1 MAARS
6 IQPGV
11 ARRITVSV
19 SLGAGIVTVPHQTVL
34 LEEAVSA
41 LIINCSG
48 TYVDCTY
55 GRGGHSQAIL
65 NSLEPNGRLL
75 VVDRDKT
82 AIDHAQE
89 KFKDDPRV
97 IVEHGAFSQLGEFT
111 QKHQL
116 GKLDG
121 VLMDLG
127 VSSPQLDDGERG
139 FSFQRSGP
147 LDMRMNQTEG
157 ETAEE
162 WLSLASEKNI
172 MDVLKQYGEE
182 RFAKRIARK
191 IVETRAVSP
200 INTTAKL
207 ADICQ
212 TSIPRKEKHKH
223 PATRTF
229 QAIRIQVNHELDEL
243 EACLRDVIELL
254 NSGGRFVVISFH
266 SLEDRIVKRF
276 FRRME
281 KGDELP
287 SRLPI
292 RDAELN
298 RRVKVIGKPVR
309 ASDLEVERNRRARS
323 SIMRVAEKL

>member
-1 MAARS
+1 MAPLEER
-6 IQPGV
+6 V
-11 ARRITVSV
+11 AAKD
-19 SLGAGIVTVPHQTVL
+19 SLHAEPASF
-34 LEEAVSA
+34 EEAV
-41 LIINCSG
+41 
-48 TYVDCTY
+48 D
-55 GRGGHSQAIL
+55 
-65 NSLEPNGRLL
+65 LEG
-75 VVDRDKT
+75 
-82 AIDHAQE
+82 
-89 KFKDDPRV
+89 
-97 IVEHGAFSQLGEFT
+97 
-111 QKHQL
+111 
-116 GKLDG
+116 LDG

-139 FSFQRSGP
+139 FSFQHSGP

-162 WLSLASEKNI
+162 WLSVASEKQI
-172 MDVLKQYGEE
+172 MEVLKQYGEE

-191 IVETRAVSP
+191 IIETRAISP
-200 INTTAKL
+200 INTTGKL
-207 ADICQ
+207 VEICQ

-243 EACLRDVIELL
+243 ETCLRDVIELL
-254 NSGGRFVVISFH
+254 NSGGRFAVISFH

-281 KGDELP
+281 KGDDLP

-298 RRVKVIGKPVR
+298 RRIKVIGKPVR
-309 ASDLEVERNRRARS
+309 ASEAEVERNRRARS
-323 SIMRVAEKL
+323 LIMRIAEKL

>member
-1 MAARS
+1 
-6 IQPGV
+6 
-11 ARRITVSV
+11 
-19 SLGAGIVTVPHQTVL
+19 VTESHQTVL

-41 LIINCSG
+41 LITNRSG
-48 TYVDCTY
+48 IYADCTY
-55 GRGGHSQAIL
+55 GRGGHSHAIL
-65 NSLEPNGRLL
+65 NTLKPDGRLL

-82 AIDHAQE
+82 AIDHAKE
-89 KFKDDPRV
+89 KFKNDPRV
-97 IVEHGAFSQLGEFT
+97 IVEHGTFSKLGEFT
-111 QKHQL
+111 QKHQFRN
-116 GKLDG
+116 LDG

-139 FSFQRSGP
+139 FSFQQSGP

-157 ETAEE
+157 DTAEE
-162 WLSLASEKNI
+162 WLSTASEKKI
-172 MDVLKQYGEE
+172 IEVLKQYGEE

-191 IVETRAVSP
+191 IVETRAISP

-207 ADICQ
+207 VEICQ

-229 QAIRIQVNHELDEL
+229 QAIRIQVNRELDEL
-243 EACLRDVIELL
+243 EACLCDVIELV

-281 KGDELP
+281 KGDDLP

-292 RDAELN
+292 RDADLN
-298 RRVKVIGKPVR
+298 RRIKVVGKPVR
-309 ASDLEVERNRRARS
+309 ASDAEVELNRRARS